1 MQRIFENWRSF
12 MVERVGEAH
21 EKDTDQVGLVIVL
34 DSQERVLLLKRSE
47 EVGYGANRWSIPGG
61 HIQEDETFEEG
72 AIRET
77 KEETSIKLDN
87 PQFVKHC
94 KFDNDE
100 YWFYQSKTKG
110 GEITLNHENE
120 HYDFFLKEN
129 LPDNLWSFFKVE
141 LNDLWSPC

>member
-1 MQRIFENWRSF
+1 

-77 KEETSIKLDN
+77 KEETNLEVSNLEH
-87 PQFVKHC
+87 F
-94 KFDNDE
+94 
-100 YWFYQSKTKG
+100 KTEG
-110 GEITLNHENE
+110 RLHSL
-120 HYDFFLKEN
+120 HAVPSLLLYCD
-129 LPDNLWSFFKVE
+129 
-141 LNDLWSPC
+141 

>member
-1 MQRIFENWRSF
+1 

-77 KEETSIKLDN
+77 KEETNLEVSNLEH
-87 PQFVKHC
+87 F
-94 KFDNDE
+94 
-100 YWFYQSKTKG
+100 KTEGRLHYYISHGFSGDLKINF
-110 GEITLNHENE
+110 EHTDTAWITYEDLEK
-120 HYDFFLKEN
+120 YDI
-129 LPDNLWSFFKVE
+129 VE
-141 LNDLWSPC
+141 ETEVILRDLLEGVSE